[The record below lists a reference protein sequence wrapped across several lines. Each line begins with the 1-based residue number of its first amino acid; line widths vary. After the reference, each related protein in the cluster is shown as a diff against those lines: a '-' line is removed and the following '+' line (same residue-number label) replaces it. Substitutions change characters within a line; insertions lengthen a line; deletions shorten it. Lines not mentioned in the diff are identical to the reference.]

1 MSTATAQGSRLVLGL
16 RRLTPEVALDIVPAD
31 PVPAPLHF
39 PRTEQVDSRPAECL
53 ASWARQVRD
62 AVEPSFVIDADAR
75 VAAMS
80 PGAGALLG
88 LNPVAAVGSRL
99 LDLLVLVDF
108 TETGVPLRDPEMSA
122 PPLRALRSGRLT
134 RALVRLRLPLGSLP
148 TYDVVGIPL
157 AHGAGAV
164 AFLTEV

>member
-1 MSTATAQGSRLVLGL
+1 MSTATAPGSRLVLGL
-16 RRLTPEVALDIVPAD
+16 RRLEPEVARVD
-31 PVPAPLHF
+31 PPPAPLHF
-39 PRTEQVDSRPAECL
+39 PRSVHLDNLPAECL

-62 AVEPSFVIDADAR
+62 AVEPSLVIDAAGR
-75 VAAMS
+75 VAALS
-80 PGAGALLG
+80 PSAAVLLCVD
-88 LNPVAAVGSRL
+88 PVAALGERL

-108 TETGVPLRDPEMSA
+108 TETGVPLLDPEMHA

-134 RALVRLRLPLGSLP
+134 RALVRLRLPLGSLA
-148 TYDVVGIPL
+148 TYDMVGVPL